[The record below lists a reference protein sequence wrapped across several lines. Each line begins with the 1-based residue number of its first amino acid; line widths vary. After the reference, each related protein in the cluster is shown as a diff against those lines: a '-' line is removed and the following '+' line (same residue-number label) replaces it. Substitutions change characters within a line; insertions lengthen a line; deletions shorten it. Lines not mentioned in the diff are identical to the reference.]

1 MCHRIGCLYW
11 CCAVLPHKLLCC
23 VGESCGKSG
32 AQLQLDVVY
41 REEASAM
48 LGFDV
53 DALTGQDIAVV
64 TDQECL
70 VYMRRSM

>member
-1 MCHRIGCLYW
+1 MVD
-11 CCAVLPHKLLCC
+11 AVLSCCIQVLLCAGNTR
-23 VGESCGKSG
+23 GEGG
-32 AQLQLDVVY
+32 ALQELDVVY

-53 DALTGQDIAVV
+53 DALSGQDIAVV

-70 VYMRRSM
+70 VYMRRSL